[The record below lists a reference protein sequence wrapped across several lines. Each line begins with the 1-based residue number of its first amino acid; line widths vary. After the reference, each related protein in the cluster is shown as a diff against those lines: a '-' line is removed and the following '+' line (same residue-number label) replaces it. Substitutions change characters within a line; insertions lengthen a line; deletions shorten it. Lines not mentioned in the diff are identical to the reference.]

1 MAESG
6 VIAVMRGVP
15 ADRAVETARA
25 LARGG
30 VGAVELTA
38 DAPGAVDALGSVRA
52 ELADDEVLV
61 GAGTVMDAATASRA
75 ANAGAEFVVA
85 PHLDVATVETCNRY
99 GVTVLPGVLT
109 PTEAVRAVE
118 AGADGVKVFPAAT
131 VGPAH
136 LAALTGPL
144 PQIPLVPTGGVD
156 TENAGDYLDAGA
168 LAVGAGSAL
177 VDGDAAARGD
187 FDAVAA
193 RAREFVAAVAD
204 ARGDFDAVEARARE
218 FVAAVDDARGA

>member
-1 MAESG
+1 VPRDTLARIEESG

-38 DAPGAVDALGSVRA
+38 DAPGAVAALGAVRT

-75 ANAGAEFVVA
+75 VNAGADFVVA
-85 PHLDVATVETCNRY
+85 PHLDPATVETCNRY
-99 GVTVLPGVLT
+99 GVTCLPGVLT

-131 VGPAH
+131 VGPDH
-136 LAALTGPL
+136 LAALKGPL
-144 PQIPLVPTGGVD
+144 PQIPLVPTGGIGTD
-156 TENAGDYLDAGA
+156 DAGDYIAAGA
-168 LAVGAGSAL
+168 TAVGAGSAL
-177 VDGDAAARGD
+177 VDADAAASGD
-187 FDAVAA
+187 FGAVEA
-193 RAREFVAAVAD
+193 RARAFVAAVAD
-204 ARGDFDAVEARARE
+204 ARAD
-218 FVAAVDDARGA
+218 

>member
-38 DAPGAVDALGSVRA
+38 DAPGAVDALGAVRTD
-52 ELADDEVLV
+52 LTDDEVLV

-75 ANAGAEFVVA
+75 VDAGADFVVA
-85 PHLDVATVETCNRY
+85 PHLDTATVETCNRY
-99 GVTVLPGVLT
+99 GVVCLPGVLT

-131 VGPAH
+131 VGPDH
-136 LAALTGPL
+136 LAALKGPL

-156 TENAGDYLDAGA
+156 TENAGDYLAAGA
-168 LAVGAGSAL
+168 TAVGAGSAL
-177 VDGDAAARGD
+177 VDADAAASGD
-187 FDAVAA
+187 FDAVET
-193 RAREFVAAVAD
+193 RAREFVAAVA
-204 ARGDFDAVEARARE
+204 EARA
-218 FVAAVDDARGA
+218 D

>member
-15 ADRAVETARA
+15 ADRAVETAGA

-38 DAPGAVDALGSVRA
+38 DAPGAVDALRSVRA
-52 ELADDEVLV
+52 ALAADEVLV

-75 ANAGAEFVVA
+75 ANAGADFVVA
-85 PHLDVATVETCNRY
+85 PHLDAATVETCNRY
-99 GVTVLPGVLT
+99 GVAVLPGVLT

-131 VGPAH
+131 VGPGH
-136 LAALTGPL
+136 LAALNGPL

-156 TENAGDYLDAGA
+156 IKNAGDYLDAGA

-177 VDGDAAARGD
+177 VDSE
-187 FDAVAA
+187 AV
-193 RAREFVAAVAD
+193 

-218 FVAAVDDARGA
+218 FVAAVDDARGG

>member
-38 DAPGAVDALGSVRA
+38 DAPGAVDALGAVRSA
-52 ELADDEVLV
+52 LDDEALV

-75 ANAGAEFVVA
+75 ANAGADFVVA

-131 VGPAH
+131 VGPDH
-136 LAALTGPL
+136 LAALAGPL

-187 FDAVAA
+187 FDAV
-193 RAREFVAAVAD
+193 
-204 ARGDFDAVEARARE
+204 EARARE
-218 FVAAVDDARGA
+218 FVAAVDDARAD